1 MILLLESQCNI
12 VTTHCVY
19 QLGWERGINRIS
31 PQPPDSINDSTRMK
45 AERVEEGRIWTLGH
59 LVGSR
64 GVMIP
69 ALDPDPESDF
79 QLFGDSD
86 RDLDLVRRGIITTIK
101 VL

>member
-79 QLFGDSD
+79 QLFGVSESGPDP
-86 RDLDLVRRGIITTIK
+86 VKCGIVTPLE
-101 VL
+101 V